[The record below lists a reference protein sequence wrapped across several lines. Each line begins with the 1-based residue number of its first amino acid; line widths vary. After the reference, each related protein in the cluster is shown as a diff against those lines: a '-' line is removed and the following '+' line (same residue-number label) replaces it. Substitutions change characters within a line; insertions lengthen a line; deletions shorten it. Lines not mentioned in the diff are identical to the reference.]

1 MALLDILLPPAVL
14 GSIMTYALGHFD
26 GLRKE
31 RRSAKSLVFICW
43 YGARPL
49 PVRLPRWMALAASI
63 FRKHLH
69 RAADPIAQPA
79 TRRRRVV
86 AFIANNG
93 RTALI
98 AEDLFHSTP
107 LKLKLSGDGQ
117 LVDVRIRYASEQTA
131 DLKVSGART
140 FFRRSK
146 SDLTERTIRFGY
158 MAPGHGLALDIDY
171 EVHGPEPVSFNL
183 SGPVKG
189 IKGSIPQQVL
199 FEIEIEDTQ
208 RRRRQR
214 RSENGRLWLGS
225 LMMAGAMIIGSV
237 EAATNGHFSASK
249 FWPYWFTLGILLA
262 GEIIALGA
270 WFRVKQ
276 VRKIPSALRFWEPSH
291 KYVPRTLTDPR
302 DGATGSM

>member
-1 MALLDILLPPAVL
+1 MAAPIFKK
-14 GSIMTYALGHFD
+14 H
-26 GLRKE
+26 
-31 RRSAKSLVFICW
+31 RR
-43 YGARPL
+43 P
-49 PVRLPRWMALAASI
+49 
-63 FRKHLH
+63 
-69 RAADPIAQPA
+69 AADQVVRPA
-79 TRRRRVV
+79 TRKRRVV

-93 RTALI
+93 RIPLSG
-98 AEDLFHSTP
+98 EDLFHSTP

-146 SDLTERTIRFGY
+146 GDLTERTIRFGY

-171 EVHGPEPVSFNL
+171 EVHGPEPVSFSL

-189 IKGSIPQQVL
+189 MKGSIPQQVL

-225 LMMAGAMIIGSV
+225 LMMAGAMISGGV
-237 EAATNGHFSASK
+237 EAVTNGHVSVTKSV
-249 FWPYWFTLGILLA
+249 PYWFTLGILLA

-276 VRKIPSALRFWEPSH
+276 VRKIPSALRFWDPSP
-291 KYVPRTLTDPR
+291 KYIPRADIVPHGD
-302 DGATGSM
+302 AANSM

>member
-14 GSIMTYALGHFD
+14 GSVITYALGHFD

-31 RRSAKSLVFICW
+31 RRSAKSLVFVCW

-49 PVRLPRWMALAASI
+49 PVRLPSWMAMVAPI
-63 FRKHLH
+63 FRKHVH
-69 RAADPIAQPA
+69 PAADQIARPA
-79 TRRRRVV
+79 TRKRRVV

-93 RTALI
+93 RTALS

-131 DLKVSGART
+131 DFKVSGERT

-146 SDLTERTIRFGY
+146 NDLTERKIRFGY
-158 MAPGHGLALDIDY
+158 MAPGHGLALDIEY
-171 EVHGPEPVSFNL
+171 EVHGPEPVSFSL

-189 IKGSIPQQVL
+189 MKGSIQQQVL

-214 RSENGRLWLGS
+214 RSETGRLWLGS

-237 EAATNGHFSASK
+237 EAVTNGRFSVSK
-249 FWPYWFTLGILLA
+249 FWPYWFTLGILLV
-262 GEIIALGA
+262 GEIIALVA
-270 WFRVKQ
+270 WFRVEQ
-276 VRKIPSALRFWEPSH
+276 VRKIPTSLRFWEPPR
-291 KYVPRTLTDPR
+291 KYVPRTLIDPR
-302 DGATGSM
+302 DRATGSV